1 MVVKSIKA
9 LNYIERLSNLQDK
22 CYTRIV
28 STKAVEIA
36 LEEVKDKLISIV
48 EGDYNFLELKER
60 INDLIN
66 K

>member
-1 MVVKSIKA
+1 MKTPKA
-9 LNYIERLSNLQDK
+9 DNYIERLSNLQDK

-28 STKAVEIA
+28 ATKAVEIA
-36 LEEVKDKLISIV
+36 LDEVKDKLISIV
-48 EGDYNFLELKER
+48 EGDYSFLELKER

>member
-60 INDLIN
+60 INELIN

>member
-1 MVVKSIKA
+1 METPKA
-9 LNYIERLSNLQDK
+9 DNYIERLSNLQDK

-28 STKAVEIA
+28 ATKAVGIA

>member
-1 MVVKSIKA
+1 MKSIKA

-60 INDLIN
+60 INELI

>member
-1 MVVKSIKA
+1 METQKA
-9 LNYIERLSNLQDK
+9 DNYIERLSNLQDK

-28 STKAVEIA
+28 ATKAVEIA

>member
-60 INDLIN
+60 INELIN
-66 K
+66 